1 MFCQV
6 IKSNDKKCHNYSR
19 KNKECCWSHRNL
31 ENNEIVVIKPKK
43 EHIIQGTPD
52 TCYFELCKI
61 TPLRQIQSKNYNRF
75 CCWKH

>member
-43 EHIIQGTPD
+43 EQAKTTTIKKVIKKPAAKKTQ
-52 TCYFELCKI
+52 
-61 TPLRQIQSKNYNRF
+61 KNIF
-75 CCWKH
+75 GKLFDSIL